1 MDGETKA
8 CGCIW
13 LTDGS
18 VDKWLKAACPL
29 LWLGFSNN
37 VLHTLEKKAITLT
50 TPATLEFPLLR
61 KMYFHL
67 KGFTRLRW
75 ILLSAFFSFEPRV
88 YYFHSTAGLIKLKFH
103 SHQPA
108 SWLPGSGGWERLA
121 SWRES
126 LLSHLVSKLYWNW
139 QERSYTELRS
149 INCPVE
155 GKGQRANVA
164 LCLIVQA
171 ESGHQH
177 QINSP

>member
-1 MDGETKA
+1 MGKPRPMGAYDSLMAQWTND
-8 CGCIW
+8 W
-13 LTDGS
+13 R
-18 VDKWLKAACPL
+18 PL
-29 LWLGFSNN
+29 VLCSDLASLITRCTLW
-37 VLHTLEKKAITLT
+37 KKAITLT

-61 KMYFHL
+61 KMYFRL

-75 ILLSAFFSFEPRV
+75 VLLSAFFSFEPCV
-88 YYFHSTAGLIKLKFH
+88 YYFHSTAGLRKLKFH

-108 SWLPGSGGWERLA
+108 SWLPGSGGWGCLA

-139 QERSYTELRS
+139 QERSYTKLRS

-177 QINSP
+177 QINSL